1 MTTNQQDEAT
11 RLEAERMQQEQA
23 ERDFVAAREQLA
35 AEDAAA
41 RQADHDARERLNAS
55 PLAGIGRQQEPDGSS
70 QQMEDGAD
78 IPDGRFHLVEKTNA
92 DGSTALYQEPF
103 ETFEAA
109 QGAAEHRA
117 ETAQPGEAF
126 NAVSLNLG
134 EMVGRDYVNEKTAQS
149 EALTLEAIERDSMN
163 AINLPLPG
171 DASSELLKAVHMQAT
186 FWAAHAQAMGE
197 PDNNAASGR
206 MDHAALRLSDLGYTL
221 EPSGVWVD
229 DMDAGKEPFRSVLD
243 QTSEQ
248 PEAEQQP
255 EDLTLEAIQRDPWN
269 AVNLPIP
276 DNADCELL
284 GVIEGTAGKLADAKL
299 AELSQLEEA
308 RQMGAPVTPGAWDAA
323 QDAHMAASTRA
334 MEAEE
339 CLEEL
344 ACLAQGDGERQPDT
358 PQIDAADS
366 FRMGADAATNTE
378 QGQKERDLA
387 ARILALENLTGNE
400 ATKDHY
406 AFVAGQR
413 SFSDRIADADTPDMR
428 EVLQGAKFAHAQ
440 NYAADLCEQGQIQ
453 HGLEGR
459 FEEAALLG
467 QEGRIH
473 REIAERFSPGGP
485 ENTPPDRGDEI
496 GKDTGSIADSMTAA
510 AAEALGPKTRVEF
523 IVDGPSREQQQGER
537 PDPHFIHGE
546 AGKGDYAALR
556 EETAA
561 LGENDERAKI
571 ADHGLNIRAVMEV
584 APEGTYIASRP
595 QASYAAQETD
605 YENGPTRPAFAA
617 LAATQEAARDDR
629 AAEETRIAE
638 SSEKA
643 KREDASG
650 AKDAELAVTTS
661 DAAKEATS
669 RPLSR
674 AERAE
679 LAAAEYAAEAGREQE
694 SGHAMGGGGRGG
706 R

>member
-1 MTTNQQDEAT
+1 MTTNQQDEAA

-41 RQADHDARERLNAS
+41 RQAEQEAGERLNAS
-55 PLAGIGRQQEPDGSS
+55 PLSGIGRQQEPDGSS

-117 ETAQPGEAF
+117 ETAQPGETF

-134 EMVGRDYVNEKTAQS
+134 EMVGRDYVD
-149 EALTLEAIERDSMN
+149 ERT
-163 AINLPLPG
+163 P
-171 DASSELLKAVHMQAT
+171 
-186 FWAAHAQAMGE
+186 
-197 PDNNAASGR
+197 
-206 MDHAALRLSDLGYTL
+206 
-221 EPSGVWVD
+221 
-229 DMDAGKEPFRSVLD
+229 
-243 QTSEQ
+243 Q
-248 PEAEQQP
+248 PEEM
-255 EDLTLEAIQRDPWN
+255 TLEAIQRDPWN

-284 GVIEGTAGKLADAKL
+284 GVIEGTAATLADAKL
-299 AELSQLEEA
+299 AELSHLEEA
-308 RQMGAPVTPGAWDAA
+308 HQMGAPVTPGAWEAA

-344 ACLAQGDGERQPDT
+344 ACLAQGDGERQPNA

-523 IVDGPSREQQQGER
+523 IVDGPSSEQQQGER

-561 LGENDERAKI
+561 LGENDERAKV

-643 KREDASG
+643 KREEASG
-650 AKDAELAVTTS
+650 AKDAELHTTS
-661 DAAKEATS
+661 SEAAKEATS

-679 LAAAEYAAEAGREQE
+679 QAAAEYAAEAGREQE

>member
-1 MTTNQQDEAT
+1 MTANQQDEAA

-23 ERDFVAAREQLA
+23 ERDFIAAREQLA

-41 RQADHDARERLNAS
+41 RQADQEAGPRLNAS
-55 PLAGIGRQQEPDGSS
+55 PLSGIGRQQEPDGSS

-78 IPDGRFHLVEKTNA
+78 IPDGRFHLVEKTNP

-103 ETFEAA
+103 DTFAAA

-134 EMVGRDYVNEKTAQS
+134 EMVGRDYVD
-149 EALTLEAIERDSMN
+149 ERT
-163 AINLPLPG
+163 P
-171 DASSELLKAVHMQAT
+171 
-186 FWAAHAQAMGE
+186 
-197 PDNNAASGR
+197 
-206 MDHAALRLSDLGYTL
+206 
-221 EPSGVWVD
+221 
-229 DMDAGKEPFRSVLD
+229 
-243 QTSEQ
+243 Q
-248 PEAEQQP
+248 PEEM
-255 EDLTLEAIQRDPWN
+255 TLAAIQRDPWN

-523 IVDGPSREQQQGER
+523 IVDGPSSEQQQGER

-556 EETAA
+556 AETAA
-561 LGENDERAKI
+561 LGENDERAKV